1 MHYPFKPKRVRLLL
15 RKTKMEKTTSNKRI
29 IVAFGAIAVA
39 VALIAMVAYPAYAA
53 NSQADYKYALNG
65 ENWAVVEENGSDAD
79 TAPGTIHTVV
89 LTAKGYA
96 FERIDEQTLK
106 QYKAEMNLTI
116 QVNPKT
122 ETTTRNVDVT
132 GYVKVNEAIYTIE
145 SGTAALGT
153 KRHVL
158 FIRCEGVDEDGNAIS
173 LKVGA
178 IYFWWGG
185 KAYALRSKA
194 LLQTTDKPMLLL
206 ERGIAKIQ

>member
-1 MHYPFKPKRVRLLL
+1 MAKIVSQKRTIL
-15 RKTKMEKTTSNKRI
+15 
-29 IVAFGAIAVA
+29 AFGVIAVA
-39 VALIAMVAYPAYAA
+39 VELIAMVALPAYTA
-53 NSQADYKYALNG
+53 NAQADFKYALNG
-65 ENWAVVEENGSDAD
+65 ENWAVSEESVSAADA
-79 TAPGTIHTVV
+79 AIGTIHTVV

-116 QVNPKT
+116 QVDPKT
-122 ETTTRNVDVT
+122 ETATWNVDVT

-158 FIRCEGVDEDGNAIS
+158 FIRCEGVDENGNAIS

-178 IYFWWGG
+178 TYFWWGG

-194 LLQTTDKPMLLL
+194 LLQTADKPMLLL
-206 ERGIAKIQ
+206 ERGIAKIR

>member
-1 MHYPFKPKRVRLLL
+1 LAKIVSQKRTIL
-15 RKTKMEKTTSNKRI
+15 
-29 IVAFGAIAVA
+29 AFGVIAVA
-39 VALIAMVAYPAYAA
+39 VALIAMVALPAYTA
-53 NSQADYKYALNG
+53 NAQADFKYALNG
-65 ENWAVVEENGSDAD
+65 ENWAVAEEPVPSAGTSI
-79 TAPGTIHTVV
+79 GTIHTVV
-89 LTAKGYA
+89 LTAQGYA

-145 SGTAALGT
+145 SGTAVLGT

-158 FIRCEGVDEDGNAIS
+158 FIRCEGVDENGNAIS

-178 IYFWWGG
+178 TYFWWGG

-206 ERGIAKIQ
+206 ERGIARIQ

>member
-1 MHYPFKPKRVRLLL
+1 MAK
-15 RKTKMEKTTSNKRI
+15 I
-29 IVAFGAIAVA
+29 IPQNRTILAFGVIAVA
-39 VALIAMVAYPAYAA
+39 VALIAMVALPAYTA
-53 NSQADYKYALNG
+53 NAQSDFKYALNG
-65 ENWAVVEENGSDAD
+65 ENWAVAEEHASATD
-79 TAPGTIHTVV
+79 TSIGTVHTVV

-116 QVNPKT
+116 QVELKT
-122 ETTTRNVDVT
+122 ETNTWNVDVT
-132 GYVKVNEAIYTIE
+132 GYAKVNEAIFTIE
-145 SGTAALGT
+145 SGTAVLGA

-158 FIRCEGVDEDGNAIS
+158 FIRCEGVDENGNAIS

-178 IYFWWGG
+178 TYFWWGG

-194 LLQTTDKPMLLL
+194 LLQTADKPMLLL